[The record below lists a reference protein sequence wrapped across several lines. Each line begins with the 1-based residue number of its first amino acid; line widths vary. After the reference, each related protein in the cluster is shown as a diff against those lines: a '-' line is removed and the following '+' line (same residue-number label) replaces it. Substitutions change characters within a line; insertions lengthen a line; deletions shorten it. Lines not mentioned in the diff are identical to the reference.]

1 MRRRSSP
8 SKLGFTVHDRKR
20 LERELTE
27 TESARLFRRIQL
39 VLLVARGSS
48 FAEASFITGLCLRS
62 AYNLVDRY
70 LQFHSVASL
79 RERKRSGRPP
89 VASEIT
95 AERILAELRRPP
107 LSVGYRSNAWS
118 VRLLADRLNER
129 YNCAISPDTLR
140 RRMRSLGLRFKRPRY
155 VYSEKE
161 PHLAQK
167 KGLLSGD

>member
-8 SKLGFTVHDRKR
+8 SKLGFTAHDRKR
-20 LERELTE
+20 LVRELAE

-39 VLLVARGSS
+39 VLLVAKGSS
-48 FAEASFITGLCLRS
+48 FAEAATITGLSLRS

-70 LQFHSVASL
+70 LQSHSVASL

-89 VASEIT
+89 VAPEIT

-107 LSVGYRSNAWS
+107 LMAGYRSNAWS
-118 VRLLADRLNER
+118 VRLLADRLNEQ

-140 RRMRSLGLRFKRPRY
+140 RRMRSLGLRCKRPRY